1 MMHKTR
7 INKPLLLLPLL
18 TVFLSTVPLVHALSI
33 ASLTFDKFNGT
44 STGYMNL
51 DKTYPASWKA
61 TIYNSLTYNA
71 SSSGKAT
78 IKFGNATTGTIRSV
92 QITMYKNNVVD
103 IHYDDGSGGVKIGE
117 GVWAVDKPIYVIM
130 ISTGAITVGNSTKDW
145 VKDFGVTPF
154 SVGAVGGSGQAYS
167 TTAGY
172 VTVEVDTYIATQS
185 VGSAT
190 AILYQIFPAIVLV
203 ATLGGVLAMLKKISK

>member
-1 MMHKTR
+1 ML
-7 INKPLLLLPLL
+7 PLLLIII
-18 TVFLSTVPLVHALSI
+18 SAVPLAHALSI
-33 ASLTFDKFNGT
+33 ASLTYDKFNST

-51 DKTYPASWKA
+51 DKAYQASWKA
-61 TIYNSLTYNA
+61 AIYNSLTYNA

-78 IKFGNATTGTIRSV
+78 VKFGNATTGTIRSI

-145 VKDFGVTPF
+145 VKDFGATSF
-154 SVGAVGGSGQAYS
+154 SVAAVGGSGEAYS

-172 VTVEVDTYIATQS
+172 VTVEVDTYTTTQS
-185 VGSAT
+185 IGSAT
-190 AILYQIFPAIVLV
+190 TILYQIFPAVVLV